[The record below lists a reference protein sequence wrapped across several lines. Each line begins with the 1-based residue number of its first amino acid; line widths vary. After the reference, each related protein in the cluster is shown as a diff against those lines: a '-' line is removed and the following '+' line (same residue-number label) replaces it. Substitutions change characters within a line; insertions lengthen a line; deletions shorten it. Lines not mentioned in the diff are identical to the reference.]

1 MKPKPETIYRYID
14 GKMKSEFIQT
24 EKDGE
29 PIEAR
34 FVVTHEGKEYW
45 ESNTGLTWEEPLVC
59 NALGKKE
66 KGKKGRKE
74 KVITGNV
81 DLSLE

>member
-1 MKPKPETIYRYID
+1 MKRTNYKLHL
-14 GKMKSEFIQT
+14 K
-24 EKDGE
+24 KDDIVEVIAG
-29 PIEAR
+29 
-34 FVVTHEGKEYW
+34 
-45 ESNTGLTWEEPLVC
+45 
-59 NALGKKE
+59 KE